1 MVLKGKVAFITG
13 CNRGIGKAIL
23 EKFAENGATVY
34 ANARSV
40 GCLDSISQELSE
52 KYMTSIIPAYF
63 DVTDK
68 AAIRGCFVKIL
79 DEQNRL
85 DILVNNAGIMKDA
98 LLGMIDYE
106 LMHDVFNTNVFSV
119 INITQYAYKIMRRQK
134 SGSII
139 NIASIAGVEGSPGQ
153 AVYSASKGAV
163 ISLTKSLSKELGVH
177 GIRVNAIAPGII
189 DTDLIKPLGPAKIE
203 DNIKNVVLGRLGKP
217 DEVADAALFL
227 ASDLSSYIS
236 GQVLVVDGKTII

>member
-1 MVLKGKVAFITG
+1 
-13 CNRGIGKAIL
+13 
-23 EKFAENGATVY
+23 
-34 ANARSV
+34 
-40 GCLDSISQELSE
+40 
-52 KYMTSIIPAYF
+52 
-63 DVTDK
+63 
-68 AAIRGCFVKIL
+68 
-79 DEQNRL
+79 
-85 DILVNNAGIMKDA
+85 MKDA

>member
-1 MVLKGKVAFITG
+1 
-13 CNRGIGKAIL
+13 
-23 EKFAENGATVY
+23 
-34 ANARSV
+34 
-40 GCLDSISQELSE
+40 
-52 KYMTSIIPAYF
+52 
-63 DVTDK
+63 
-68 AAIRGCFVKIL
+68 
-79 DEQNRL
+79 
-85 DILVNNAGIMKDA
+85 
-98 LLGMIDYE
+98 
-106 LMHDVFNTNVFSV
+106 
-119 INITQYAYKIMRRQK
+119 MRRQK

>member
-1 MVLKGKVAFITG
+1 MLSGKVALVTG
-13 CNRGIGKAIL
+13 CNRGIGKSIL
-23 EKFAENGATVY
+23 EKFAENGAVVY

-40 GCLDSISQELSE
+40 GCLDDIAQELSQ
-52 KYMTSIIPAYF
+52 KYSTKIIPVYF
-63 DVTDK
+63 DVTNNS
-68 AAIRGCFVKIL
+68 AIKGCFEKIRN
-79 DEQNRL
+79 EENRL